1 MPAAGCNHGS
11 GRLRIEKRE
20 FRIAENGCFSAR
32 RNCRRLSLRI
42 LDAARSSHRL
52 FLREEK
58 PSTRSDQCDHALAR
72 QINTYAGRTQLRCWR
87 TRIQRLQ
94 PFADVIAEHVDGDTS
109 EVRRVTLEPRQ
120 GSF

>member
-1 MPAAGCNHGS
+1 MLQKPRIQN
-11 GRLRIEKRE
+11 RLE
-20 FRIAENGCFSAR
+20 
-32 RNCRRLSLRI
+32 RLFQCAPELPEAILTI

-52 FLREEK
+52 LLREEK
-58 PSTRSDQCDHALAR
+58 SSTRSDQCDHALAR
-72 QINTYAGRTQLRCWR
+72 QINTYAGRTQLKCRR

>member
-1 MPAAGCNHGS
+1 MDDDDREYLNYVSKAIHERHYEETWRQIQELFRRVTAQPTD
-11 GRLRIEKRE
+11 LRQSRE
-20 FRIAENGCFSAR
+20 QKS
-32 RNCRRLSLRI
+32 
-42 LDAARSSHRL
+42 
-52 FLREEK
+52 
-58 PSTRSDQCDHALAR
+58 STRSDQCDHALAR
-72 QINTYAGRTQLRCWR
+72 QINTYAGRTQLKCRR